1 VLKNGKFIEHG
12 NTAQLLKTIE
22 GKVWEITTEPD
33 LSQIPNIAIVNE
45 KVISDSRV
53 FRVVS
58 DICPSDSS
66 QLVVPTLEDFYIYHF
81 RGE

>member
-1 VLKNGKFIEHG
+1 
-12 NTAQLLKTIE
+12 
-22 GKVWEITTEPD
+22 
-33 LSQIPNIAIVNE
+33 E
-45 KVISDSRV
+45 KVFSDSRV

-58 DICPSDSS
+58 DICPSDSA

>member
-1 VLKNGKFIEHG
+1 GKFIEQG

-45 KVISDSRV
+45 KVISDSLV

-58 DICPSDSS
+58 DICPSDSA